1 MVDNVDKFCMMEPKG
16 EGRQQQRVV
25 CFCSERCF
33 AHYRRAAFKK
43 SRSAGLSIHLVW
55 FKGDRLRGRIS
66 KFWAIQ

>member
-1 MVDNVDKFCMMEPKG
+1 MVVDNVDKFCMMEPKG

-43 SRSAGLSIHLVW
+43 SRSAGLSIYLASL
-55 FKGDRLRGRIS
+55 G
-66 KFWAIQ
+66 

>member
-1 MVDNVDKFCMMEPKG
+1 MVVDNVDKFCMMEPKG

-43 SRSAGLSIHLVW
+43 SRSAVLSTSGPTFYGFLMSA
-55 FKGDRLRGRIS
+55 FKSIS
-66 KFWAIQ
+66 KL